1 MSTRV
6 RARYAGHT
14 PNRAGIRRVF
24 RGHDGPVYNEL
35 YNRYGMRVLT
45 AARTLVGVRTGR
57 LISTIHREPGE
68 NALGLYVD
76 VVAGLPGI
84 TTYLG
89 YHHDGTPPHEIRPNR
104 RKVLR
109 FIWHGRVVY
118 ARRVHHPGTRG
129 THFLTRAL
137 DAVR

>member
-6 RARYAGHT
+6 HARFVGSVA
-14 PNRAGIRRVF
+14 NRPEIHRVF

-35 YNRYGMRVLT
+35 YNHYGMRVLT
-45 AARTLVGVRTGR
+45 ASRTLVGVRTGR
-57 LISTIHREPGE
+57 LIASIHREAGE

-76 VVAGLPGI
+76 VVAGIPGL

-89 YHHDGTPPHEIRPNR
+89 YHHDGTPAHEIRPRR

-137 DAVR
+137 DALR